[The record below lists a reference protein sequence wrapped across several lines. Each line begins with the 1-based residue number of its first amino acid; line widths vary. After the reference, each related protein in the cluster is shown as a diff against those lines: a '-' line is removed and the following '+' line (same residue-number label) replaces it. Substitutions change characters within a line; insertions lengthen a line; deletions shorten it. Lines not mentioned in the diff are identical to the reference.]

1 MTQNE
6 YLTARPT
13 LKPLGAMDRVCGL
26 RLRYFKV
33 IVIYTNLSS
42 DNSQTGYRN
51 RIWLFPYQLL
61 KAELDKNNLLD
72 LLRLDSLTSH
82 V

>member
-1 MTQNE
+1 MWPAIVVFQNNRHL
-6 YLTARPT
+6 Y
-13 LKPLGAMDRVCGL
+13 KYF
-26 RLRYFKV
+26 RYICLATIHKR
-33 IVIYTNLSS
+33 
-42 DNSQTGYRN
+42 GN
-51 RIWLFPYQLL
+51 RIWLFHYQLL